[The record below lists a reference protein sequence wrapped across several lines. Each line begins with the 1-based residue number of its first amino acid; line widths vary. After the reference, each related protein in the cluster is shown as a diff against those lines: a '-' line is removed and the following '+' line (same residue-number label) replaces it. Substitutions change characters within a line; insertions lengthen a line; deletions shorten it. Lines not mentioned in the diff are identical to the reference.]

1 MSGCFVSGSVF
12 FFSFFFFNDTA
23 TTEIYTLSLHDA
35 LPISRRARAERRR
48 AARPRH
54 ALRVAEDRSP
64 DRQHPARLA
73 APAACADGRQLAARC
88 LQRASPRAA
97 RSAAPAER
105 AERPAHPHRRARRRH
120 ARRRR
125 GVLRLRAP
133 RPQPQERTRRRADA
147 QAPRPG
153 DHRQARSAACRS
165 RAGAHRRRARRR
177 ARARLAGRRGV
188 PRAAQR
194 APLLRRQRTAEGH
207 PHHERRGGRGQ
218 DAHLPEP
225 RRRARRDG
233 GPRAPDRCGSPAPG
247 LPRPA
252 WRGQRPRAFDLPH
265 RGRGARRPRARP
277 RHAVGRLHSRGA
289 CPPQPGTAARLATT
303 PRRTRGDRGGLRLR
317 APRFAPGAAGDRR
330 ARARPRGGRGRPRAA
345 GTRHAAGAR
354 PVRPRPPPPGRRA
367 AARRRR
373 QRRRP
378 GMGRPLPLPALRR
391 PLLPH
396 LWPQR
401 SRGCGRARMRGR
413 GVLLGVQGLLAGLPL
428 LRGGHPPW
436 ALALAMPAVLVL
448 LALTL
453 RARQEHGGPRAPAVG
468 TLAAFLALG
477 LASTVPLPPS
487 WVRALS
493 PHAAALYARLLPAS
507 GTWHALALD
516 PWDAWLELARCAV
529 AFGAFAVIVG
539 YPWGD
544 AAACRRVLRGLL
556 GALLAGGTLGAF
568 SGLVQVARGDGG
580 PAGLLPAP
588 RGGRA
593 SGPLVNP
600 NHFAA
605 VLELVIPLALAST
618 AIVVLGLAHR
628 ASGSRGGLAAVLI
641 GLGVAAGAAA
651 ADAIRRRRGPW
662 RWLLLAPAAAGIV
675 AGGCAFARWAAVP
688 PAAYAGENPDSI
700 EPSLGSRLAVAA
712 QGLAVVAEYPVFG
725 AGLGSWHV
733 AYLPHQ
739 APPVDGGIWDHAH
752 DDYVELAAETGA
764 VGLALAIACA
774 LIVLRAARRRGPGAD
789 VGLLRAGLAGGA
801 SAVLVHAT
809 VDFPL
814 HVPASLLGLMTTLGL
829 LVLTAAPR
837 PNGRSWAIAALLA
850 LATAAAVPLAANTAL
865 LAAGAAPL
873 SPCAC
878 LAQADVLLAEHG
890 AAARAEA
897 LGLVRRAI
905 ALSPADPAAHAA
917 FADVL
922 GPGPAGDAALRR
934 ALALAPA
941 ATEVRDRLALR
952 LWAEGDRS
960 AAAAELEESVR
971 RFPYLISHAALAP
984 NPEATQP
991 LGGRDPFSTRLA
1003 ALPPELARAV
1013 ELGLEQALAQVAAGA
1028 ARVGIV
1034 SDLATLREA
1043 RGRWQEA
1050 AALLR
1055 REAQRS
1061 HDAGTYLVR
1070 AARDYLAAREDGRAE
1085 EALRAGIAQMPQDGD
1100 LYRRLAIDIYLP
1112 RGDLAA
1118 AEETLRAGERA
1129 AADLLPVYRG
1139 TTELLSRR
1147 EGAARGATP

>member
-1 MSGCFVSGSVF
+1 
-12 FFSFFFFNDTA
+12 
-23 TTEIYTLSLHDA
+23 
-35 LPISRRARAERRR
+35 
-48 AARPRH
+48 
-54 ALRVAEDRSP
+54 
-64 DRQHPARLA
+64 
-73 APAACADGRQLAARC
+73 
-88 LQRASPRAA
+88 
-97 RSAAPAER
+97 
-105 AERPAHPHRRARRRH
+105 
-120 ARRRR
+120 
-125 GVLRLRAP
+125 
-133 RPQPQERTRRRADA
+133 
-147 QAPRPG
+147 
-153 DHRQARSAACRS
+153 
-165 RAGAHRRRARRR
+165 
-177 ARARLAGRRGV
+177 
-188 PRAAQR
+188 
-194 APLLRRQRTAEGH
+194 
-207 PHHERRGGRGQ
+207 
-218 DAHLPEP
+218 
-225 RRRARRDG
+225 
-233 GPRAPDRCGSPAPG
+233 
-247 LPRPA
+247 
-252 WRGQRPRAFDLPH
+252 
-265 RGRGARRPRARP
+265 
-277 RHAVGRLHSRGA
+277 
-289 CPPQPGTAARLATT
+289 
-303 PRRTRGDRGGLRLR
+303 
-317 APRFAPGAAGDRR
+317 
-330 ARARPRGGRGRPRAA
+330 
-345 GTRHAAGAR
+345 
-354 PVRPRPPPPGRRA
+354 
-367 AARRRR
+367 
-373 QRRRP
+373 
-378 GMGRPLPLPALRR
+378 
-391 PLLPH
+391 
-396 LWPQR
+396 
-401 SRGCGRARMRGR
+401 MRGR

-568 SGLVQVARGDGG
+568 LGLVQVARGDGG

-618 AIVVLGLAHR
+618 ALVLREAVVRLGAKAGRGCRARALRPWATAVAAREKLLWAPALAVTATVVLGLAHR

-1043 RGRWQEA
+1043 RGCWQEA